1 MQKRTAIR
9 QTIISGGGHL
19 YGVLVFFRGGGGGG
33 GRGYEIYR
41 GFKLTVFRNS
51 QNRFSQK
58 QLTSA
63 AKHFHFHTLL
73 KYFFYQED

>member
-1 MQKRTAIR
+1 M
-9 QTIISGGGHL
+9 
-19 YGVLVFFRGGGGGG
+19 VFWFFFGGG